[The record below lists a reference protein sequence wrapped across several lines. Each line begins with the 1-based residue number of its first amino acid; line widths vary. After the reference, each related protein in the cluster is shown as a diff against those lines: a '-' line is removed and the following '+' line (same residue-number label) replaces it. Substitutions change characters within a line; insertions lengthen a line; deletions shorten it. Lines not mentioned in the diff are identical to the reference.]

1 MIFPLRTGSIVTQKR
16 IGIITGASSGLGVEF
31 AKQVDAAY
39 ELDEIWLLARREANL
54 KATSDLMKKAKGLV
68 LPLDLRKK
76 EDIRTLGKKLEEERP
91 DIKILVNNAG
101 YAKKGNFEAIDLE
114 KQLDMIDVNVR
125 AVVHMSHMCLK
136 YMQKGAHIINVSSIA
151 AFFVLSSFTTYGAT
165 KAFILDFSYNLRK
178 TLKPKGIYVTA
189 CAPGP
194 VKTEFF
200 QVATEGKDDG
210 MILMVEPQPV
220 VALALKDVA
229 RNKKVS
235 IYGAAMK
242 VGYAL
247 RSWEPKDPD
256 GDD

>member
-1 MIFPLRTGSIVTQKR
+1 VTAKR

-39 ELDEIWLLARREANL
+39 DLDEIWLVARREEKL
-54 KATSDLMKKAKGLV
+54 KATAGLVKKAKGIV
-68 LPLDLRKK
+68 LLLDLRKK
-76 EDIRTLGKKLEEERP
+76 EDVRTLGKKLEEEKP
-91 DIKILVNNAG
+91 DIRILVNNAG

-125 AVVHMSHMCLK
+125 AVVHMSHVCLR
-136 YMQKGAHIINVSSIA
+136 YMKKGAHIINVASIA

-165 KAFILDFSYNLRK
+165 KAFVLDFSYNLRK
-178 TLKPKGIYVTA
+178 TLKPKGINVTA

-200 QVATEGKDDG
+200 QVATEGKEDG

-242 VGYAL
+242 AGYAV
-247 RSWEPKDPD
+247 RHWEPKEPD
-256 GDD
+256 DED